1 MALTRDEIKAIAA
14 EQAKYN
20 KLMSEQAEEQRSVR
34 DTILDQVKQLK
45 FQKTLQKDILGA
57 TNQIYNLE
65 YELRTE
71 YDKQLGTQESQ
82 LSIQKDIDK
91 TLKSHR
97 SLQQDIN
104 FLNREG
110 GELNVSIVENSSW
123 WIIIII
129 IISTYCSQKEA

>member
-57 TNQIYNLE
+57 TNQI
-65 YELRTE
+65 
-71 YDKQLGTQESQ
+71 
-82 LSIQKDIDK
+82 
-91 TLKSHR
+91 
-97 SLQQDIN
+97 
-104 FLNREG
+104 
-110 GELNVSIVENSSW
+110 
-123 WIIIII
+123 
-129 IISTYCSQKEA
+129 